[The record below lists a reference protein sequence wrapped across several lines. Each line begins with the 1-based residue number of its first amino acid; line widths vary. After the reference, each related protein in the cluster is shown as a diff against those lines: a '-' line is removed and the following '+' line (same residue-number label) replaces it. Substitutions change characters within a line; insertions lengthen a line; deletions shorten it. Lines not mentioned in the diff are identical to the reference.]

1 MKIIQYTFSLK
12 VGTEDKTTWAKVK
25 AKTVDYF
32 KTISIPGISRI
43 MTTESYLFKFIWT
56 VMIVAVF
63 VCGFQNISMAISEY
77 YKHDKITNIE
87 RITLENMTF
96 PAITICQR
104 GSYKRDF
111 YSNNT
116 FVRTE
121 NILIKTDNVSRI
133 RNFISDSFFY
143 SKVSGE
149 LFIVSNDL
157 EYFKIPE
164 DYDCVRFNGFSKNKS
179 VQFFEANTTS
189 DIFGVKINN
198 LYNESISQNQ
208 YYVYSFTPRYSAH
221 PEYFDVFITDNYLKS
236 FHNVEP
242 MKLSFKN
249 YHDIEIEKES
259 IEIELTEPYNHC
271 KESPIDEP
279 YHQWNCIESCIYR
292 EIENVYNCSFLRS
305 LFAIPGL
312 KQCNN
317 SADNMILKFKKEFLV
332 GCKKEC
338 PDSCYSEKFVHYLT
352 TSKKD
357 GYTRLEFSFRDFS
370 SLNITQIPKTDL
382 FTFINNIGGGLGL
395 FMGIALPNLIE
406 FMQFI
411 FEIFLVII
419 S

>member
-1 MKIIQYTFSLK
+1 MKIIKYTFSLK

-242 MKLSFKN
+242 LKLSFKN

-271 KESPIDEP
+271 KESPID
-279 YHQWNCIESCIYR
+279 
-292 EIENVYNCSFLRS
+292 
-305 LFAIPGL
+305 
-312 KQCNN
+312 
-317 SADNMILKFKKEFLV
+317 
-332 GCKKEC
+332 
-338 PDSCYSEKFVHYLT
+338 DSCYSEKFVHYLT
-352 TSKKD
+352 TSEKD